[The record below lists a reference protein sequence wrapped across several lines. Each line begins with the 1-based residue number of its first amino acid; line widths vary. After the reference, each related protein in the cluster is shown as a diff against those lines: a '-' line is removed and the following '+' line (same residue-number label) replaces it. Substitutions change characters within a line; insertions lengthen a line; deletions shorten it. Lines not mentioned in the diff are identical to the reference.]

1 MRFTGWKPAAVTF
14 FEGLAA
20 ENSKAYWQAHKDV
33 YEAEVAAPMEA
44 LLAELADGFG
54 DAKVLRPYRDVRFS
68 KDKSPYKTTIAA
80 TLDSGGYVQFSAE
93 GLGVG
98 AGYYVMSPGQLAR
111 FRAAIDA
118 DATGA
123 ELAAIMADLGSKRI
137 EATAHDTLK
146 TAPRGY
152 PKDHARIGLLRLKG
166 AIAWKQWPYAKW
178 QATAAAKGRVV
189 DVLEAS
195 VPLRAWLDTNVGPE
209 E

>member
-1 MRFTGWKPAAVTF
+1 MRFTGWKPAAVAF

-20 ENSKAYWQAHKDV
+20 DNSKAYWQAHKDV
-33 YEAEVAAPMEA
+33 YEAEVAASMEA
-44 LLAELADGFG
+44 LLAELADDFG
-54 DAKVLRPYRDVRFS
+54 DAKVFRPYRDVRFS

-118 DATGA
+118 NATGA
-123 ELAAIMADLGSKRI
+123 ELEQIMVDLRDKRI

-152 PKDHARIGLLRLKG
+152 PKDHPRIGLLRMKG

-178 QATAAAKGRVV
+178 QASAAAKGRVV
-189 DVLEAS
+189 EVLEAS
-195 VPLRAWLDTNVGPE
+195 APLRAWLDTNVGPE
-209 E
+209 A

>member
-54 DAKVLRPYRDVRFS
+54 DAKVFRPYRDVRFS

>member
-44 LLAELADGFG
+44 LLAELADDFG
-54 DAKVLRPYRDVRFS
+54 DAKVFRPYRDVRFS